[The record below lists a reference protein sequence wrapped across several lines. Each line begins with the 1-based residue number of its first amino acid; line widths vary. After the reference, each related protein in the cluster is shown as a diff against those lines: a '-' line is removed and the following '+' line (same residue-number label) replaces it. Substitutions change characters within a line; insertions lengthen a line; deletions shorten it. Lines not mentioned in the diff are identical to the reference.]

1 MVREIRRSGGEATAN
16 YDSVLDGHKVVQSCI
31 DTYGK
36 LDICIANAGILTPEP
51 FADLGIAAFDRTLSI
66 NVTGVFAVVQ
76 AAWCV
81 DSILR
86 ESTSRWC
93 FASTLSRPLH
103 LVRCCGGTEPAA
115 RTWCCLTRADIRVHC
130 CFDGACKG
138 RTLFTTS
145 TGGLS
150 C

>member
-86 ESTSRWC
+86 EQLR
-93 FASTLSRPLH
+93 
-103 LVRCCGGTEPAA
+103 
-115 RTWCCLTRADIRVHC
+115 
-130 CFDGACKG
+130 ACKPANVSLVL
-138 RTLFTTS
+138 RLHAVETIAPCTVLRWY
-145 TGGLS
+145 
-150 C
+150 